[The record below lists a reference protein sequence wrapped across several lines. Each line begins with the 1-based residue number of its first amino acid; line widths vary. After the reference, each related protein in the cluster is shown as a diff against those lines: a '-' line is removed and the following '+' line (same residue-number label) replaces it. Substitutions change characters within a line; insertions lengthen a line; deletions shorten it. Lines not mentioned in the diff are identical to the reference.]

1 VLITSVLWIVL
12 LAGFVLLALMAVGI
26 LVLVKLGVIAG
37 YALRENPPEGGVY
50 SLDQSREP
58 GDE

>member
-1 VLITSVLWIVL
+1 MLWIVL

-37 YALRENPPEGGVY
+37 YALKEEPPEGGVY
-50 SLDQSREP
+50 GLDQSRES

>member
-1 VLITSVLWIVL
+1 MSVLWIVL

-37 YALRENPPEGGVY
+37 YALKEEPQEGGAY
-50 SLDQSREP
+50 SLDQSRES

>member
-1 VLITSVLWIVL
+1 MSMLMIVL
-12 LAGFVLLALMAVGI
+12 LAGFVLLVLMAAGI

-37 YALRENPPEGGVY
+37 YALKEDPPEGGVY
-50 SLDQSREP
+50 SLDQSRES

>member
-1 VLITSVLWIVL
+1 MSVLWIAL
-12 LAGFVLLALMAVGI
+12 LAGLVLLALMGVGV
-26 LVLVKLGVIAG
+26 LVLIKLGVIAS
-37 YALRENPPEGGVY
+37 YALKEEPPEGGVY

>member
-1 VLITSVLWIVL
+1 MNVLWIVL
-12 LAGFVLLALMAVGI
+12 LAGLVLLALMGVGI

-37 YALRENPPEGGVY
+37 YALKEEPPEGGVY
-50 SLDQSREP
+50 SLEQSRES

>member
-1 VLITSVLWIVL
+1 MLIANVLWIVL
-12 LAGFVLLALMAVGI
+12 LAGFVLLVLTAVGI

-37 YALRENPPEGGVY
+37 YALKEEPPEGGEY
-50 SLDQSREP
+50 SLDQSRES

>member
-1 VLITSVLWIVL
+1 MSVLLIVL
-12 LAGFVLLALMAVGI
+12 LAGLALLALMGVGV
-26 LVLVKLGVIAG
+26 LVLVKLGVIAS
-37 YALRENPPEGGVY
+37 YALKEEPPEGGVY